1 MTDPRLSEELAKVRG
16 TPNTTKLSGY
26 VRDNIEWF
34 REQRRQHVTWGDLVR
49 TLGNIG
55 IRDANGDVPRTATL
69 LECVK
74 RVERQLKRE
83 RERERSGRVGRPSL
97 RPSSQAEP
105 RHSSDIFNRK
115 EQ

>member
-16 TPNTTKLSGY
+16 SPNTTKLSGY

-34 REQRRQHVTWGDLVR
+34 REQRRQQVPWGDLAR
-49 TLGNIG
+49 TVGNIG
-55 IRDANGDVPRTATL
+55 MRDANGEVPSDNTL
-69 LECVK
+69 RESVM

-105 RHSSDIFNRK
+105 RHSSELYERK
-115 EQ
+115 E